1 MVNLPGPSSALRKS
15 GVLATAAQVVEQPVQ
30 PKHAPAP
37 SRAVLS
43 DAELVE
49 MHREAQRALSI
60 GVTAYSLDRQIT
72 LERELVRACDLDC
85 FDADAISYMLDQIHQ
100 MAFPDPTRPPRLVIE
115 AAGDPRE

>member
-1 MVNLPGPSSALRKS
+1 
-15 GVLATAAQVVEQPVQ
+15 
-30 PKHAPAP
+30 
-37 SRAVLS
+37 
-43 DAELVE
+43 

>member
-1 MVNLPGPSSALRKS
+1 MTLSW
-15 GVLATAAQVVEQPVQ
+15 
-30 PKHAPAP
+30 
-37 SRAVLS
+37 SRCI
-43 DAELVE
+43 EK
-49 MHREAQRALSI
+49 RALSI